1 MESHSYPALGVAS
14 MNKVSGHI
22 EVVANNACKDVIGFL
37 VGIVGAPIGQSEH
50 LLLCQIVG
58 EQRRIVTLDGQLIP
72 IAIGENMGLHT
83 VAHENVTHLGLQVH
97 LSRICILSDSH
108 CL

>member
-1 MESHSYPALGVAS
+1 

-37 VGIVGAPIGQSEH
+37 VGIVGAPIGQSVH

-58 EQRRIVTLDGQLIP
+58 EQRRIVTLNGQLIP
-72 IAIGENMGLHT
+72 VAVGENMGLHT
-83 VAHENVTHLGLQVH
+83 IAHQDVAHFGLQIH
-97 LSRICILSDSH
+97 FPWISILSDSH